1 MPKKPFQSIQ
11 LASGAY
17 IAQATY
23 GASSTIN
30 VFNVDKDAPPDVL
43 AAVLEA
49 VQASAG
55 ANTLPVSKIENEAN
69 LIVTGGPTA
78 PNRRIA
84 RARLSSLLSGAL
96 SKPKP
101 VLLRGDSGSGRSE
114 LARAA
119 TEKAKHLIWI
129 DFEANGDLRSSSVL
143 ESVLSDQTNLRSNRR
158 PDFRKIIGELPE
170 GLVVVLDNIDRSAA
184 DPSFATRLS
193 LLARA
198 SASGNITLMCCS
210 LHPLPLQLRSEFEV
224 VAVPPYDDGE
234 VKELLVTYGAPAA
247 VNHSQ
252 FRSMVLGLTQGHPDL
267 TGLLVEFLAENDWVL
282 SDDVWQGLIGQE
294 FAADL
299 KNEVQRRLLS
309 TETAETRELLYR
321 LNAVMRDFTE
331 SEALEIARLEPEIPE
346 AFARLSRLSGR
357 WLQQQGTAKWRTSPL
372 IGGLGDK
379 NLAVAVRNSVH
390 KRVAEWILSRKK
402 LNQLETNSVISHLVI
417 AEEYDQAG
425 SILLRALYS
434 LLNAGPDVEPGN
446 LLSLWKGLPL
456 PTQMNLGLKI
466 GIRGMQAAIAIQR
479 GQDYDT
485 QLTDLRDLLKATEAI
500 LKPAMAFA
508 SLSAIALQLV
518 SKRPIEALPFI
529 SESIEMQ
536 SRISDPGILKAF
548 QGHSSSQLFWA
559 AAMQIRSHDG
569 VKQWVAAVDALSEE
583 ERRAM
588 MAERFAPESACR
600 MFDSLWTEEQELPEQ
615 ERDWAGLMRLIA
627 ELETVAS
634 RWDSSLVSGGL
645 LRASQAIRIV
655 HTGDAKEAIRQAETF
670 FSAYT
675 GPNAA
680 AGRFL
685 VAQGTGLWL
694 TDVDRWADA
703 LPWLERG
710 VEYRE
715 KYLTPHRQ
723 SNLLRYGH
731 ALYLAGRPAA
741 APFFEAVQLSEN
753 GDFRSPLGRIRA
765 RAELATFLWLT
776 EGEQALFNEWTHVV
790 RATLEAREESAKWKQ
805 IYVLIANH
813 TAYWGNRFGQ
823 DSELGGTSLVKPDL
837 GMFITDYADISDRY
851 SDKILF
857 VLPGNMTW
865 FAEKLGR
872 FKEAAEWAQ
881 TTYDCAVEFGQLNQG
896 KGFRLQAVPYAL
908 EQSRY
913 REAIDAAAD
922 GVRGLAESDPIE
934 FPEAVVRDN
943 PRLIRPPLPSLDPVR
958 AESNAVILGL
968 LPSLIGVTAEIL
980 NDRARGME
988 CIEELVRA
996 CAAQSEFAS
1005 QPAPWEEAQRVLYAV
1020 RNGSLRYADFAS
1032 EENASEDYIGQA
1044 TNLLRSF
1051 GLLAVRGERAVDIL
1065 TAQVKWARW
1074 LAASLA
1080 SFWGVGSVFA
1090 SIVANAWSNY
1100 VLANGYN
1107 FQRPTSLVRVI
1118 QEHGGRGELGRIFID
1133 VADGLGATV
1142 PQSLRETLMSAT
1154 LTLVPGRSKLLQL

>member
-1 MPKKPFQSIQ
+1 MPKKPFQSTQ
-11 LASGAY
+11 QASGTY

-30 VFNVDKDAPPDVL
+30 VFNVDKDAPPEVL

-55 ANTLPVSKIENEAN
+55 ANTLPVSKIEKEAD
-69 LIVTGGPTA
+69 LIVTGAPTA
-78 PNRRIA
+78 PNRRIS
-84 RARLSSLLSGAL
+84 RARLSSLVSGAL

-114 LARAA
+114 LARAT
-119 TEKAKHLIWI
+119 TEKATRLIWI
-129 DFEANGDLRSSSVL
+129 DFQANGDLRPGSVL
-143 ESVLSDQTNLRSNRR
+143 ESVLSDQINLRSNRR
-158 PDFRKIIGELPE
+158 PDFGKVVGKLDKD
-170 GLVVVLDNIDRSAA
+170 LAVVLDNIDQSAA
-184 DPSFATRLS
+184 DPSFVTRLAV
-193 LLARA
+193 LARA
-198 SASGNITLMCCS
+198 AASGNIKLICCS
-210 LHPLPLQLRSEFEV
+210 LYPLPLQLRSEFEV
-224 VAVPPYDDGE
+224 VPVPSYDDDE
-234 VKELLVTYGAPAA
+234 VRELLVTYGAPAA

-252 FRSMVLGLTQGHPDL
+252 FRGVVLGLTQGHPDL
-267 TGLLVEFLAENDWVL
+267 TALLVEFLTDNEWVL
-282 SDDVWQGLIGQE
+282 SDDVWQGLIGQA
-294 FAADL
+294 FASDL

-309 TETAETRELLYR
+309 TETAKTRELLFR

-331 SEALEIARLEPEIPE
+331 SEALEIARIEPEIPE
-346 AFARLSRLSGR
+346 ALARLSKLSGR
-357 WLQQQGTAKWRTSPL
+357 WLQQQGTTQWRTSPL
-372 IGGLGDK
+372 IAALGDN
-379 NLAVAVRNSVH
+379 NLAAAVRNKVH
-390 KRVAEWILSRKK
+390 KRVAGWILSRKK

-466 GIRGMQAAIAIQR
+466 CIRGMQVAIAIQR
-479 GQDYDT
+479 GQGYGT
-485 QLTDLRDLLKATEAI
+485 QLADLRDLMKAKETISE
-500 LKPAMAFA
+500 PVMVFA

-518 SKRPIEALPFI
+518 SKSPIEALPFI
-529 SESIEMQ
+529 TESIEMQ
-536 SRISDPGILKAF
+536 SRISDPRILKAF
-548 QGHSSSQLFWA
+548 RGHSSSEFFWSV
-559 AAMQIRSHDG
+559 AMQIRSRDG
-569 VKQWVAAVDALSEE
+569 VRQWVAAVDALSEE

-600 MFDSLWTEEQELPEQ
+600 MFDSLWIEEQELPEQ
-615 ERDWAGLMRLIA
+615 KRDWAGLTRLIG
-627 ELETVAS
+627 ELETVVS

-645 LRASQAIRIV
+645 LRAAQAIRIV
-655 HTGDAKEAIRQAETF
+655 HIGDAEEAIRQAEAF
-670 FSAYT
+670 FSAHI

-703 LPWLERG
+703 LPWLGRG
-710 VEYRE
+710 VEYHE
-715 KYLTPHRQ
+715 KHLTPHRQ

-731 ALYLAGRPAA
+731 ALYRAGRPDA
-741 APFFEAVQLSEN
+741 APFYEAVQLAED

-776 EGEQALFNEWTHVV
+776 EGEQALFDEWTHVV
-790 RATLEAREESAKWKQ
+790 RATLEAREESPRWKQ

-823 DSELGGTSLVKPDL
+823 DSEFGGTSLVKPDL

-872 FKEAAEWAQ
+872 FREAAEWAQ
-881 TTYDCAVEFGQLNQG
+881 TTYDCAVQFGQSNQG
-896 KGFRLQAVPYAL
+896 NGFRLQAAPYAL

-913 REAIDAAAD
+913 REAIDAVAD
-922 GVRGLAESDPIE
+922 GVRSLAKSDPIE

-943 PRLIRPPLPSLDPVR
+943 PRLLRLRLPSLDPVR
-958 AESNAVILGL
+958 TESNTVILGL

-988 CIEELVRA
+988 RIEELVRA
-996 CAAQSEFAS
+996 CTAQREIAS
-1005 QPAPWEEAQRVLYAV
+1005 VPAPWEEAQRVLYSV
-1020 RNGSLRYADFAS
+1020 RNGTLHYADFAS
-1032 EENASEDYIGQA
+1032 EENASEDHIGQA
-1044 TNLLRSF
+1044 ANLLRSF
-1051 GLLAVRGERAVDIL
+1051 GLLAVRDERTVDIL

-1074 LAASLA
+1074 LTMSLA
-1080 SFWGVGSVFA
+1080 PFWGVGSVFA

-1100 VLANGYN
+1100 VLANGFN
-1107 FQRPTSLVRVI
+1107 FQRPASLVKVI
-1118 QEHGGRGELGRIFID
+1118 QEHGGRGELGCVLID
-1133 VADGLGATV
+1133 VADGLGASV
-1142 PQSLRETLMSAT
+1142 PQSLREKLMSAT
-1154 LTLVPGRSKLLQL
+1154 FTLVPGRSKL